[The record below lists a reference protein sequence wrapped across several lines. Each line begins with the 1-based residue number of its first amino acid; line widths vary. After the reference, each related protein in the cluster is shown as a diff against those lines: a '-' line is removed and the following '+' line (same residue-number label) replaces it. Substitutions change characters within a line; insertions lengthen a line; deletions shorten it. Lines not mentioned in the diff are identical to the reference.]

1 MDVYIE
7 RVKKEYKGR
16 ELFDLKDIE
25 FKSEKINVLMGR
37 NGIGKTTLLNII
49 AGLDIDYTGRILYD
63 GAKLDREKMKEITL
77 VSQKPYILKLSV
89 YENLAY
95 PLKLRR
101 YKKSDIEQKVE
112 FYIEKL
118 KLQSLRNQSGDS
130 LSGGEMQR
138 VSLARSLIFS
148 PKLLLLD
155 EYTASIDENSMDLME
170 SAVLEYR
177 DSSRANVILIT
188 HSKDQADRIGDRLI
202 EMK

>member
-7 RVKKEYKGR
+7 SVKKEFKGR

-49 AGLDIDYTGRILYD
+49 AGLDIDYTGSILYD
-63 GAKLDREKMKEITL
+63 GAKLDREKMKEITI
-77 VSQKPYILKLSV
+77 VSQKPYILKRSV

-118 KLQSLRNQSGDS
+118 KLQSLRDQSGNS

-170 SAVLEYR
+170 NAVLEYR